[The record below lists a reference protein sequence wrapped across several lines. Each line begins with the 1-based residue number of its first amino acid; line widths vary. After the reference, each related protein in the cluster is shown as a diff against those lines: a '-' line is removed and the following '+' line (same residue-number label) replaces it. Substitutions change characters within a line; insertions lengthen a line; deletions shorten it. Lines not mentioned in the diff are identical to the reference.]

1 MTHTVPPWHLYLPF
15 PFTFL
20 PIACFF
26 FPDRVF
32 PSFVFDLV
40 GFGSG
45 GLLVVGAAP
54 RTRFRPSLSVSVII
68 GLAAGRNLNSFE
80 YLQY

>member
-1 MTHTVPPWHLYLPF
+1 VTSLLAFPLHLLANR
-15 PFTFL
+15 L
-20 PIACFF
+20 FF

-32 PSFVFDLV
+32 PFFVFNLVGFV

-45 GLLVVGAAP
+45 GLLFVGAAP

-68 GLAAGRNLNSFE
+68 GLAVGRNLNSFE